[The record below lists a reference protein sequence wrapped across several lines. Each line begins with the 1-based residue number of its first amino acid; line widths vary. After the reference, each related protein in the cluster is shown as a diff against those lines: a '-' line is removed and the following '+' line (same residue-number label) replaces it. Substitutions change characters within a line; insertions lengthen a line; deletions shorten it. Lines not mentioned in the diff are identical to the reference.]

1 MKKRSEHAQF
11 SAPATT
17 ALPRRARGAQAKNAN
32 ALRHGLHSRRL
43 EQTDGAAA
51 LVREWQD
58 DVRAALGGELTPQQD
73 ALLEVASRTWLM
85 LSSVDAWLLEQ
96 PSLVNRRRRELLPVV
111 RERSSLVRNLRELL
125 GDLGLKREP
134 ERTSPLERHLRERY
148 GAPRDDGEGGG
159 PAGA

>member
-1 MKKRSEHAQF
+1 MKKPSEHRKF
-11 SAPATT
+11 SATATT
-17 ALPRRARGAQAKNAN
+17 ALPKRTRGAQPRNAN

-43 EQTDGAAA
+43 EQNDSAAA

-85 LSSVDAWLLEQ
+85 LTSVDAWLLEQ
-96 PSLVNRRRRELLPVV
+96 PTLVNERRRELLPVV

-134 ERTSPLERHLRERY
+134 ARTSPLERHLRARY
-148 GAPRDDGEGGG
+148 GARRAAGEAEG
-159 PAGA
+159 PTDA